1 MKWIEHSNM
10 QYEDAD
16 ADANQNKAQNSAV
29 IRLSFDP

>member
-16 ADANQNKAQNSAV
+16 ANQNKAQNSAV
-29 IRLSFDP
+29 IHLSFDP